1 MQMVVPR
8 CVWGGWWGI
17 CCGAEQQ
24 LPCRSCPGRW
34 LEQLPCIEAL
44 WGEEK
49 WNAFQIKNQL
59 QLVKKHFYFYILK
72 KTTKNPTQTTL
83 PFLMQ
88 LVSSWPKRVLGE
100 KCLCLAETQPGCG
113 ARWLDA
119 WGRWVLFAV
128 AKSTICLLAVFP
140 KAVWQAVW
148 EENIQKNKISAEN
161 GKHVSWH
168 SSALVYQSPSP
179 VLHLIQHRV
188 FVAAGNFIDNHP

>member
-1 MQMVVPR
+1 MRVFKLGFNNANGCSTPLAVH
-8 CVWGGWWGI
+8 CVGHAAVTEEGVGGFAVGLSSSS
-17 CCGAEQQ
+17 E
-24 LPCRSCPGRW
+24 S
-34 LEQLPCIEAL
+34 AL
-44 WGEEK
+44 TCEK
-49 WNAFQIKNQL
+49 AFPFLHIK
-59 QLVKKHFYFYILK
+59 KP
-72 KTTKNPTQTTL
+72 TKNPTQTML

-168 SSALVYQSPSP
+168 SSVLVYQSPSP

-188 FVAAGNFIDNHP
+188 FVAARNFIENHQ

>member
-1 MQMVVPR
+1 MQQWLRKALGDLP
-8 CVWGGWWGI
+8 WGWAAATLQELSWTSAGT
-17 CCGAEQQ
+17 A
-24 LPCRSCPGRW
+24 
-34 LEQLPCIEAL
+34 AL
-44 WGEEK
+44 HRGTLRRGKMKCFSNQESDLTCEK
-49 WNAFQIKNQL
+49 AFLFLHIK
-59 QLVKKHFYFYILK
+59 KP
-72 KTTKNPTQTTL
+72 TKNPTQTML

-113 ARWLDA
+113 ARWLEA

-188 FVAAGNFIDNHP
+188 FVAAGNFIDNHQ

>member
-1 MQMVVPR
+1 MQ
-8 CVWGGWWGI
+8 
-17 CCGAEQQ
+17 Q
-24 LPCRSCPGRW
+24 W
-34 LEQLPCIEAL
+34 LGKLMGDLL
-44 WGEEK
+44 WGWAAATLQELSWTSAGTAALHRGALRRGKMKCFSNQESSLTCEK
-49 WNAFQIKNQL
+49 AFLFLHIKKPT
-59 QLVKKHFYFYILK
+59 KK
-72 KTTKNPTQTTL
+72 PTQTML

-100 KCLCLAETQPGCG
+100 KCLCLAETQPGCR

-119 WGRWVLFAV
+119 RGRWVLFAV

-168 SSALVYQSPSP
+168 SSALVYQCPSP
-179 VLHLIQHRV
+179 VLHLIQRTV
-188 FVAAGNFIDNHP
+188 FVAAGSFIDNHQ